1 MKKLTTKHH
10 EKLWNIL
17 SEIRYIL
24 KTQETAEEKIE
35 EISMEIDSF
44 ENLDN
49 KYYRTL
55 AKELKKEKEKENE

>member
-1 MKKLTTKHH
+1 MKKLTIQHH
-10 EKLWNIL
+10 EKLCKTFA
-17 SEIRYIL
+17 EIRYIL
-24 KTQETAEEKIE
+24 KTQGTAEEKIE